1 MAKSKSTHFP
11 SLVRDFDFMQLG
23 GSKMWV
29 LADFVGARR
38 SMNAA
43 KGIDA
48 RRNILKQFCMDNLER
63 AQQGY
68 ELVVLQ
74 KDPGASKGAVAE
86 DVEKRMYEVLTDVVV
101 KYSDTIDEKA
111 DTAVAFSA
119 QKVER
124 RLEAAAKEA
133 VRAAA
138 ESRAPI
144 LIRTPDKKVKT
155 VKGILQPEFKR
166 LCELASARIPIMMVG
181 PAGCG
186 KTYLGAKIAEALGY
200 EFGDVSCSEG
210 MSESVFNGSMLPT
223 GKGGAFEHWPSTFMK
238 AYEKGWVFLLDE
250 IDAGDANLFTYMNKA
265 IANRSYTVD
274 KRYENPVVK
283 KHNNFCLIAAANTY
297 GNGADAMYVGRNQLD
312 AATIDRFKV
321 GMVTMDYSRDVEA
334 SIAND
339 KAGTEGEA
347 LCEWAWGIREK
358 IRMLKLRRIMST
370 RTIENLSTMTAMYN
384 WTRADWESSFFT
396 GWTEAERKL
405 VA

>member
-1 MAKSKSTHFP
+1 MAKNKKYP
-11 SLVRDFDFMQLG
+11 SLIRDLDFTLIG
-23 GSKMWV
+23 GSQMWV
-29 LADFVGARR
+29 LSDFVGARR

-43 KGIDA
+43 KGVDA

-68 ELVVLQ
+68 EIVVLQ
-74 KDPGASKGAVAE
+74 KDPGTNKGAVAA

-101 KYSDTIDEKA
+101 KHSEDLDEKA
-111 DTAVAFSA
+111 DSAVLVAA
-119 QKVER
+119 AKVER

-144 LIRTPDKKVKT
+144 LVRTPDKKVKM

-166 LCELASARIPIMMVG
+166 LVELASARIPIMMVG

-186 KTYLGAKIAEALGY
+186 KTYLAGKIAEALDL
-200 EFGDVSCSEG
+200 EFGDISCSEG
-210 MSESVFNGSMLPT
+210 MSESVFNGSLLPI
-223 GKGGAFEHWPSTFMK
+223 GKGGSFIHVASTFMTR
-238 AYEKGWVFLLDE
+238 YEKGGLFLLDE

-283 KHNNFCLIAAANTY
+283 KHTNFSLIAAANTY

-312 AATIDRFKV
+312 AATLDRFKI
-321 GMVTMDYSRDVEA
+321 GMVTMDYSRDVES
-334 SIAND
+334 SIATD
-339 KAGTEGEA
+339 KCGTNGEA

-370 RTIENLSTMTAMYN
+370 RTIENISTMTAMYN
-384 WTRADWESSFFT
+384 WAKPEWEAAFYT
-396 GWTEAERKL
+396 GWSEAERKL
-405 VA
+405 VG